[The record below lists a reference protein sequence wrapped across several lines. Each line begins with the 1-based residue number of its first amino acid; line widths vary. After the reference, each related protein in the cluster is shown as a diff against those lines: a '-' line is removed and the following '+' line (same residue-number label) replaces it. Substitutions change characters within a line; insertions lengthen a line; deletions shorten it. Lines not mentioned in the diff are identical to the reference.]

1 MQPSIK
7 NIKKELEGLY
17 PPEEID
23 GFIRLIFSHL
33 KNYSLTEIY
42 VNIDQKL
49 VPKEVESISKVVSRL
64 KNQEPIQYILGE
76 TEFYGLPFKL
86 THDVLIPRPETEELV
101 DWVLKSK
108 MDQPTR
114 ILDVGTGSGCI
125 ALSLKKNWPNAHIMA
140 CDLSEK
146 ALKVAQINAGL
157 NQAEVAF
164 FHLNILNPLLPASF
178 PKIDLLVSNPPYVT
192 ESEKEMMGRNV
203 LNFEPKQALFVP
215 DDNPLLFYTA
225 LVDFA
230 KKYLKHNG
238 QVFWEINE
246 AFGADCASLLK
257 ENGFVNVK
265 LRKDINGKNR
275 MIFAEFKIPDN

>member
-7 NIKKELEGLY
+7 NIRKELEGLY

-23 GFIRLIFSHL
+23 GFIRLIFAHL

-76 TEFYGLPFKL
+76 AGFYGLTFKV
-86 THDVLIPRPETEELV
+86 TPDVLIPRPETEELV
-101 DWVLKSK
+101 DLVLKSK
-108 MDQPTR
+108 RDKPTR

-125 ALSLKKNWPNAHIMA
+125 PVSLKKNWPHAHVMA
-140 CDLSEK
+140 CDISER
-146 ALKVAQINAGL
+146 AIKVAQINAGL
-157 NQAEVAF
+157 NQTEVAF
-164 FHLNILNPLLPASF
+164 FHLNILDPLLPASF

-192 ESEKEMMGRNV
+192 ESEKKLMGRNV
-203 LNFEPKQALFVP
+203 LHFEPERALFVP
-215 DDNPLLFYTA
+215 DDDPLLFYTA
-225 LVDFA
+225 LAGFA
-230 KKYLKHNG
+230 RKYLNQDG

-246 AFGADCASLLK
+246 AFGKDCANLLK
-257 ENGFVNVK
+257 ENGFINVK
-265 LRKDINGKNR
+265 VRKDINGKNR
-275 MIFAEFKIPDN
+275 MVFAEFKNAEN